1 MGQTNHILSGL
12 VTINGTDIWDAYGV
26 FLTEERKGGMENLK
40 AIMAPSKVKAHTGV
54 DIREEDGKR
63 YSTNLTVTSEERD
76 VTLHFAQ
83 YASTKSVWMQK
94 YAAFIQFLKT
104 GNNGWLNVHF
114 SELNLTLKMFYVEC
128 SDYKPL
134 TYLWQEGVQAS
145 RYKVKFREPDPTF

>member
-12 VTINGTDIWDAYGV
+12 VTINGTDIWDTYGV

-40 AIMAPSKVKAHTGV
+40 AIMAPSKVKPHTGV

-114 SELNLTLKMFYVEC
+114 SELNLTLRMFYVEC